1 MVRGR
6 LRVLL
11 DAEKPNLLV
20 SSAACGAD
28 LLSLLEAGA
37 LGIRRRVVLPFG
49 PPRFRVTSVIDR
61 PGDWGPSFDIV
72 LDEITDRGDV
82 VVLEGLEDDEA
93 YAAANGRILDEAIRL
108 AASPRDATAVLVW
121 EGTSRGAGDLTAA
134 FGDEAV
140 ARGLRVVHVKT
151 V

>member
-1 MVRGR
+1 LVRER

-11 DAEKPNLLV
+11 DAERPNVLV

-49 PPRFRVTSVIDR
+49 PPRFRVTSVVDR
-61 PGDWGPSFDIV
+61 PGDWGPSFDLVVHEVI
-72 LDEITDRGDV
+72 DRGDL
-82 VVLEGLEDDEA
+82 VVLEGLEGDEA
-93 YAAANGRILDEAIRL
+93 YAAASGRILDEALRL
-108 AASPRDATAVLVW
+108 AASPRDAAAVLVW
-121 EGTSRGAGDLTAA
+121 EGQTRGAGDLTAA
-134 FGDEAV
+134 FGDDAA
-140 ARGLRVVHVKT
+140 ARGLRVLHVKT